1 MQEGTFRVFSCLPG
15 FLISGA
21 SICCAP
27 TANRAYPPTFPM
39 RTKRRF
45 CRKAMSRRRLRRAR
59 ELLAQIVRF
68 EVEIVCAPVGE
79 YALGGANR
87 NAQPAAIFMTRFDI
101 EMIMLAFSRRGELR
115 SARREMSKT
124 LPQPG
129 AGAHAGLHVHKYM
142 YTGVGGQGLELESRL

>member
-1 MQEGTFRVFSCLPG
+1 
-15 FLISGA
+15 
-21 SICCAP
+21 
-27 TANRAYPPTFPM
+27 M

-59 ELLAQIVRF
+59 ELLAQIVRFEVGIGVELGVGF